1 LSTDLDTTSWP
12 HAPEATLS
20 VGKASRLTGLSVE
33 VLRAWERRHGAV
45 TPARTPGGTRR
56 YGAADVT
63 RLQLLRQLV
72 ESGDRIGDVAALD
85 DDALRARLA
94 TRCIARDSDTSAV
107 VSAVRDLDG
116 HTVKRLLEAHLA
128 ELGPAAFATDF
139 AMPLARTVG
148 DAWRR
153 GELSIA
159 AEHLLTSVLR
169 SILAG
174 AMEGDGSTEARLG
187 PRIVFA
193 TPSGEPHD
201 LGLMAAAVVAAHAG
215 AVPIVLGA
223 DLPVDEVVETARR
236 TGAEAVAVG
245 VVTLERDRAEAWLGA
260 LRAALPS
267 GVQLWVGGAGARL
280 LLPRRGATVV
290 GDLSGLARAV
300 AEIH

>member
-1 LSTDLDTTSWP
+1 M
-12 HAPEATLS
+12 
-20 VGKASRLTGLSVE
+20 
-33 VLRAWERRHGAV
+33 
-45 TPARTPGGTRR
+45 
-56 YGAADVT
+56 
-63 RLQLLRQLV
+63 
-72 ESGDRIGDVAALD
+72 AALD

-236 TGAEAVAVG
+236 TGAGPSRGRRGHARTRSG
-245 VVTLERDRAEAWLGA
+245 QAWLGA